1 MPKMK
6 LTQILLA
13 STFAFATATTFAAT
27 AEQKTQEKVV
37 VSTQEQPETTNLG
50 SAAGQPS
57 SNQPSSNQPAS
68 EAAAQEAPAPSAA
81 Q

>member
-37 VSTQEQPETTNLG
+37 VSTQKQPETTNFG
-50 SAAGQPS
+50 SAAG
-57 SNQPSSNQPAS
+57 QPSSNQPAS

>member
-1 MPKMK
+1 MK

-37 VSTQEQPETTNLG
+37 VSTQEQPETNLG
-50 SAAGQPS
+50 SAAG
-57 SNQPSSNQPAS
+57 QPSSNQPAS